1 MTTAHPPTRLL
12 LDGSVRA
19 LADGAVVAGGSP
31 WRLSRLRGA
40 AAALMAELV
49 AAGVTGVEVD
59 VASSPAAAV
68 LVGRGLAHPSPSPR
82 SGPQAVTVVVPAF
95 GRGDSLA
102 RTLASLRGLDVLVV
116 DDGTPLPSP
125 VADAAAVAGARYLR
139 LEVNQGPA
147 AARNAGIAAATTALV
162 ALVDSDCEPQ
172 PGWLDR
178 LVPFFDDPR
187 VVVVAPRI
195 VARADDRSLLARYE
209 RSSSALDMGSRP
221 ALVRPG
227 ARLGFVPS
235 ATLLVRRSAMVDAP
249 FDTGLRLGEDV
260 DLVWRLA
267 DAGAHVRYEPS
278 VSVVHELRGSW
289 RAWAQRR
296 FEYGTSSAMLEARHP
311 GRLAP
316 VRLSPWNAGALALTA
331 IGRPVLG
338 ATVAAAAAGL
348 LGRRL
353 SQADMGIEVAARVV
367 ASGLVADGVAV
378 GHALRREYWPLGA
391 AALIASPWSRGAR
404 LAAGLMIAPVVA
416 EWARERPELDPLRYT
431 GIRLLADAAYGSGVI
446 AGAVQGRTGA
456 PLLPRWRR
464 PGRTPD
470 APPAPSPST

>member
-1 MTTAHPPTRLL
+1 MRVWAGGT
-12 LDGSVRA
+12 
-19 LADGAVVAGGSP
+19 VVAGGSP
-31 WRLSRLRGA
+31 WRLSRLSGA
-40 AAALMAELV
+40 AADLV
-49 AAGVTGVEVD
+49 ERLAAAGPGGATTAEET
-59 VASSPAAAV
+59 AV
-68 LVGRGLAHPSPSPR
+68 VGALLVGRGIAHPLPAPR
-82 SGPQAVTVVVPAF
+82 RGPHDLTVVVPAY
-95 GRGDSLA
+95 GRSESLR
-102 RTLASLRGLDVLVV
+102 RTLAALGGLSVLVV
-116 DDGTPLPSP
+116 DDGTPEPSA
-125 VADAAAVAGARYLR
+125 VAEAAADAGAQYLR

-195 VARADDRSLLARYE
+195 VARADDCSLLARYE

-296 FEYGTSSAMLEARHP
+296 FEYGTSSAQLESRHP

-316 VRLSPWNAGALALTA
+316 VRLSPWNAAALALA
-331 IGRPVLG
+331 AAGRPLPG
-338 ATVAAAAAGL
+338 TVVAGAAAGL
-348 LGRRL
+348 LAHRL
-353 SQADMGIEVAARVV
+353 AQSGMGPDVAARVV
-367 ASGLVADGVAV
+367 GAGLVADGVAV
-378 GHALRREYWPLGA
+378 GHALRREYWPVGA
-391 AALIASPWSRGAR
+391 AALLTAPWSRSAR
-404 LAAGLMIAPVVA
+404 MAAGLMLAPVVA
-416 EWARERPELDPLRYT
+416 EWIRERPELDPVRYT
-431 GIRLLADAAYGSGVI
+431 GIRLLADAAYGTGVI
-446 AGAVQGRTGA
+446 AGAVQGRTLE
-456 PLLPRWRR
+456 PLRPRWRR
-464 PGRTPD
+464 SDRG
-470 APPAPSPST
+470 AAASAGAPST